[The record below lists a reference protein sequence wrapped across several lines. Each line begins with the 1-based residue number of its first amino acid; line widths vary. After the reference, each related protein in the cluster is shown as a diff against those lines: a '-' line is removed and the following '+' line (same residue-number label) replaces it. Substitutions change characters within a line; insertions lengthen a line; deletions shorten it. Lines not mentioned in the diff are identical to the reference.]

1 MIFIFK
7 NRGVERML
15 AMKHRKAVTSE
26 VQNRYVKATKKI
38 KTMILDW
45 FCTTTDMHPIYWT
58 HLLDRLE

>member
-1 MIFIFK
+1 
-7 NRGVERML
+7 ML